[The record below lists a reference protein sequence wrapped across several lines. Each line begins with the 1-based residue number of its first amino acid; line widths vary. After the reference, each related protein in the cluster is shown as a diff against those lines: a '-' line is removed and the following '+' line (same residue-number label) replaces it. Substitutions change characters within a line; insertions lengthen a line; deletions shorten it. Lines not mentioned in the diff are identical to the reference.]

1 MGTGGAEGGSED
13 GRPSDQGV
21 TVAVAVPPTLSEH
34 SGQQREVTAMSLG
47 VSPRAEHWPVRAWL
61 AIYLVCAALGV
72 YSTAKTAADLI
83 KDESTQAAA
92 PLR

>member
-1 MGTGGAEGGSED
+1 
-13 GRPSDQGV
+13 
-21 TVAVAVPPTLSEH
+21 
-34 SGQQREVTAMSLG
+34 MSLG

>member
-1 MGTGGAEGGSED
+1 
-13 GRPSDQGV
+13 
-21 TVAVAVPPTLSEH
+21 
-34 SGQQREVTAMSLG
+34 MSLG
-47 VSPRAEHWPVRAWL
+47 VSPRAEHWPVI